1 VLGGRFQPGH
11 ADRYCGTHVISAGLH
26 TAVGIARPGNPARE
40 PLVIVKPD
48 DGTVFV
54 ADLIVVACIVGISI
68 IAVADAGSVIVAWI
82 ISLSINSDSDSDSE
96 AHTHGFA
103 DGASDGLAD
112 GASHGLSHAYQHT

>member
-26 TAVGIARPGNPARE
+26 TAVGITRPGNPARE
-40 PLVIVKPD
+40 PLVIIEPD
-48 DGTVFV
+48 HGTVFV
-54 ADLIVVACIVGISI
+54 ADVIIVACIVGISI

-103 DGASDGLAD
+103 DGAS
-112 GASHGLSHAYQHT
+112 HGLSHAYQHT